1 MKYAV
6 FTVSM
11 PEYAP
16 EAAAA
21 FLKEAGYE
29 GVEWRLVP
37 GKPYDENAAPAYWT
51 NNRCELHEEDVLA
64 NAEKIGKLC
73 REYGLAMPSLGAYA
87 GCGSPERAK
96 LAIEAAA
103 RLGAPCVR
111 IGCPGYD
118 PKRGYRAVYEEGVE
132 QYAKVEQLA
141 KEYGVR
147 ACIETHPGNITPS
160 ASAAYRFVSN
170 FDSRYVGVIYDAG
183 NMVNEGYENFQMG
196 LEILGE
202 YLAHVHIKNE
212 RHRETVYPYGGY
224 QHWKADA
231 CEMWKGEVDTLA
243 VLRALKSVGYDGWL
257 SFEDFYTGMTTEEK
271 LRGNLAF
278 MRELEAQ
285 L

>member
-11 PEYAP
+11 PEYEP
-16 EAAAA
+16 ERAVAL
-21 FLKEAGYE
+21 LKKTGYE

-37 GKPYDENAAPAYWT
+37 GTPYNESAAPAYWS
-51 NNRCELHEEDVLA
+51 NNRCELHEEDILV

-73 REYGLAMPSLGAYA
+73 REYGLELPSLGAYA
-87 GCGSPERAK
+87 GCASPERVK
-96 LAIEAAA
+96 IAIEAAA

-118 PKRGYRAVYEEGVE
+118 PKRGYRALYAEGVE
-132 QYAKVEQLA
+132 QYAYVEQTA
-141 KEYGVR
+141 KEYRVR

-183 NMVNEGYENFQMG
+183 NMVSEGYENFQMG

-202 YLAHVHIKNE
+202 YLAHVHIKNQM
-212 RHRETVYPYGGY
+212 HTPAALPYGGY
-224 QHWKADA
+224 QRWTSDS
-231 CEMWKGEVDTLA
+231 CEMWRGEIDTPAL
-243 VLRALKSVGYDGWL
+243 LRALKSVGYDGWL
-257 SFEDFYTGMTTEEK
+257 SFEDFYNGASTEEK
-271 LRGNLAF
+271 LESNLRF
-278 MRELEAQ
+278 MRDLERQ
-285 L
+285 M